1 MPAIKGETKLMKIVL
16 EWIWNGPWWAP
27 LVGAIY
33 AAIVLGIALG
43 PVLGVLRSARRG

>member
-43 PVLGVLRSARRG
+43 PVLGVLRSARKG